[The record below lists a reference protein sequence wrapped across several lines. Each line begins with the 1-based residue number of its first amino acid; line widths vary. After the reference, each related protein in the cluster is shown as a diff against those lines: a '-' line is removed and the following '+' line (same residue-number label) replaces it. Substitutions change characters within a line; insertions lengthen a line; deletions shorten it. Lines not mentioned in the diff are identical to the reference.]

1 MFKSQAKGRQVTHGG
16 ILQIFLFQEETIFHV
31 SILQSSVDQFW
42 ELDRNTNTA
51 SQCSGGWLTGATC
64 QVYRYIYIHVYMYVI
79 YIYICPIT
87 TGQLRSIPPVVS
99 PWVELADSWALQEGK
114 DEWSVN
120 VWNTCPF
127 WTFQASFF
135 HERKDFLKSVVL
147 VCVIIYIRMI
157 YLVSKAISWSVF
169 FDNFRIKKGG
179 RKSASAFSF
188 GSKAGLFLWSSQLAA
203 SSEAVSKGASWSPWP
218 RVMVTVV
225 LRGPAPC
232 APAVDRAE
240 DFQSISQRW

>member
-1 MFKSQAKGRQVTHGG
+1 MFKSQVKGRDINTAE
-16 ILQIFLFQEETIFHV
+16 FCRSFSSKKRRYSFHV

-42 ELDRNTNTA
+42 ELDRNTMEYSFA
-51 SQCSGGWLTGATC
+51 MLCGWLTGATC
-64 QVYRYIYIHVYMYVI
+64 QVYRYIYVYICIYTYICNI

-87 TGQLRSIPPVVS
+87 TGQLRSIPPVVF

-203 SSEAVSKGASWSPWP
+203 SSEAVSKGASWSCGHVWWSQWSCE
-218 RVMVTVV
+218 V
-225 LRGPAPC
+225 LRHVLPPGDA
-232 APAVDRAE
+232 
-240 DFQSISQRW
+240 